1 MFGLIKDLTHKNLIE
16 QLRKLDAAVSRATA
30 NDPQGCGSNSN
41 VKLFNAL
48 AKLIFQTIPADP
60 NHDSYRQGNTF
71 GPAFR
76 HWRRAKIGRRFRLF
90 FRFDARS
97 KIIIFAWVNDAQ
109 TLRASG
115 SRIDPYS
122 VFQKML
128 AAGHPP
134 DNWAALLAAGKAEWK
149 PEKRNLARRGCKP
162 VTEESRIGE
171 MIMGCK

>member
-1 MFGLIKDLTHKNLIE
+1 MIQRHGWTLLFHECLIG

-30 NDPQGCGSNSN
+30 NDPLGCESNSN

-48 AKLIFQTIPADP
+48 AKLIFETIPADP
-60 NHDSYRQGNTF
+60 NHDSYRQGNTL

-90 FRFDARS
+90 FRFDARA

-109 TLRASG
+109 TLRAAG
-115 SRIDPYS
+115 SRTDPYA

-134 DNWAALLAAGKAEWK
+134 DNWAALLSASKAEWK
-149 PEKRNLARRGCKP
+149 RG
-162 VTEESRIGE
+162 G
-171 MIMGCK
+171 